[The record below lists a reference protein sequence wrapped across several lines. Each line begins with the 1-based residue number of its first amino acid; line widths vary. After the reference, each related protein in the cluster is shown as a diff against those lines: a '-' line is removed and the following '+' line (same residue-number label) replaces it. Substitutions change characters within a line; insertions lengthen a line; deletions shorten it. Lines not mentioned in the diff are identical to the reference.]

1 MADDIMANALRTRH
15 DQIKRW
21 EDSDTNREPDAPK
34 LRVKRVKFQD
44 GCVFLAACSSGD
56 REEVK
61 NLLERG
67 ADINTANVDGLTAL
81 HQACI
86 DDNLDMVEFLV
97 EHGAD
102 VDVCDNEGWTPLH
115 ATASCGFTEIARYL
129 LKKGAN
135 VAAVNN
141 DGDLAI
147 DIAEDEEMEKLLQE
161 EMDKKGVN
169 AEAAR
174 REEENC
180 MLADAQ
186 KWLGSNNIEDKIH
199 PKTGATALHVAAA
212 KGYINVM
219 NLLLQAGANVNVQD
233 NDGWTPLHAA
243 VHWGQEDACQNL
255 VEHMCNMDIKNNAG
269 HTAFDLADKEM
280 LQLLEELK
288 KKQATMRSASG
299 STSEISHAPSH
310 ISKRR
315 SSVTRMSSDQKQN
328 VISKTSEEERAT
340 LDANLTHLSAH
351 KEEEDKKTAPI
362 ISISTPNAETER
374 KNELNKQSSL
384 ISQSWNNR
392 PPSVSGLETHKPEM
406 PKIDEV
412 SEQEKP
418 SVISTSSAITITTI
432 PVTPVTPTTPAP
444 KTTPSTPT
452 TPTTPSV
459 CTSITTTT
467 STLSTTPSTL
477 ETETS
482 SADVTLRTNNKEP
495 SLDERNGVSK
505 PSSKD
510 LVSRSISV
518 PTRLPSEQDTMR
530 LSSSQTSTSTSEEQ
544 EVPSWRRG
552 IRKTGSTSMV
562 HEQLLEN
569 DADKSLPRSASSPR
583 LALDYRIESL
593 QERLAGRRPL
603 SSTSAVPTTSIS
615 SLSSSS
621 TDSITDSRPG
631 DRSSWSAGQSSYTPY
646 RNYSYRSSYVPYYM
660 RKQEQNV
667 QQEQDKGKAPTSSTS
682 SSVSVPSTSLP
693 SATTITNTAAATT
706 TASTTVVTSPTNSVF
721 RRSFEPPKRDE
732 ETETQR
738 KARAKHAR
746 QTRRS
751 TQGVDLKDIEKAEE
765 VIRQGDTNKVKDS
778 EDSAT
783 SRTSIPDLDKDSK
796 SSLATATTTA
806 STTVSLTGSSLQTD
820 KERDRTSANPSSRNL
835 SSREDTTGYRRRNWE
850 DRVDGETIRTSFRRP
865 REEKDSASNNNNT
878 SASLDI
884 TSSYIPRSQRN
895 ALSAS
900 DNSTSSLGSSSNI
913 FRSSS
918 LRKLRN
924 GETET
929 ATQDEEQKKDE
940 SKETKKEESPNTEK
954 EEKKEPSAIRARRAR
969 RERRSTGINY
979 VTEGEDEKVNKE
991 NKPEDEKKEPEST
1004 GSRYGRYSS
1013 SDVPPTDSSSVRN
1026 RPVSYSEYSRSTG
1039 TLDADYKK
1047 LYEEEKEE
1055 NGRLKK
1061 ELEQCKKELLEAKS
1075 ELDKVLKRTIDTN
1088 DKREK
1093 RALERKVSEYEEELK
1108 QMEKVKEENKKLKEE
1123 NRALSRVVSKLSR

>member
-631 DRSSWSAGQSSYTPY
+631 DRS
-646 RNYSYRSSYVPYYM
+646 
-660 RKQEQNV
+660 
-667 QQEQDKGKAPTSSTS
+667 
-682 SSVSVPSTSLP
+682 
-693 SATTITNTAAATT
+693 
-706 TASTTVVTSPTNSVF
+706 
-721 RRSFEPPKRDE
+721 FEPPKRDE

-1108 QMEKVKEENKKLKEE
+1108 KMEALKADNQRLKDENG
-1123 NRALSRVVSKLSR
+1123 ALIRVISKLSK

>member
-384 ISQSWNNR
+384 IS
-392 PPSVSGLETHKPEM
+392 
-406 PKIDEV
+406 
-412 SEQEKP
+412 
-418 SVISTSSAITITTI
+418 
-432 PVTPVTPTTPAP
+432 
-444 KTTPSTPT
+444 
-452 TPTTPSV
+452 
-459 CTSITTTT
+459 
-467 STLSTTPSTL
+467 
-477 ETETS
+477 
-482 SADVTLRTNNKEP
+482 
-495 SLDERNGVSK
+495 
-505 PSSKD
+505 
-510 LVSRSISV
+510 
-518 PTRLPSEQDTMR
+518 QDTMR

-1108 QMEKVKEENKKLKEE
+1108 KMEALKADNQRLKDENG
-1123 NRALSRVVSKLSR
+1123 ALIRVISKLSK

>member
-495 SLDERNGVSK
+495 SLDERN
-505 PSSKD
+505 
-510 LVSRSISV
+510 
-518 PTRLPSEQDTMR
+518 
-530 LSSSQTSTSTSEEQ
+530 
-544 EVPSWRRG
+544 
-552 IRKTGSTSMV
+552 
-562 HEQLLEN
+562 
-569 DADKSLPRSASSPR
+569 
-583 LALDYRIESL
+583 L

-1108 QMEKVKEENKKLKEE
+1108 KMEALKADNQRLKDENG
-1123 NRALSRVVSKLSR
+1123 ALIRVISKLSK